1 MLKNPFSNIKATHLN
16 KDEIVNYWVEIHNRE
31 TEQAN
36 FEKVIEPFNPRP
48 IIILGG
54 KGSGKTHIL
63 RFYSYES
70 QKVRASQLLHNNLV
84 KQVQSEGYISVL
96 LELGDFQFQRFSGS
110 KLDVDIWSEWY
121 FYYLNL
127 ILIEKFLKQTLDL
140 EKNGLSDFNNDKIRE
155 ISSQYFFDHDD
166 TLDSVGAIFNRV
178 CEEHKKI
185 DQAFSR
191 IRTGTDNNIIKEL
204 KPMFDTRE
212 HRFLDISHD
221 VIKANPDLEKLRILF
236 LLDQFEDL
244 SEEQQK
250 YINTIIRHP
259 KHTETIS
266 IRIAGRLYA
275 LKDKSTFSD
284 NEKVLGAEATT
295 KKLEGFMG
303 HKEAYEKFSI
313 EMCEKRYKS
322 IKNLT
327 LDSNQIQ
334 NSFEIQ
340 NKEAVL
346 QKIKNKHIKSIDR
359 KHIINFKNNVVKYKK
374 VLQLNQ
380 KNIDDILINISHEN
394 PLLEKK
400 NIWLIYQSWS
410 KKENILNKSIE
421 IKNSLCNKGKNIHD
435 TETLNH
441 IENDLFFQLCRDYS
455 LPYHHCGFENILK
468 YSSANPRNFINI
480 LNHIYENAPFYAET
494 MFLENAPISCKVQDK
509 SIKSA
514 SIEFWKDAISD
525 INDSRIS
532 IMAERINS
540 FFKRIRISDKLVEKN
555 LIAFSYRGDLSKDA
569 AIILERAVTHS
580 LLDKKEQ
587 AKKEKNN
594 SGEMLDIYSVNA
606 MLTVN
611 WDLPI
616 STGGTKQFSASE
628 IEILCLG
635 TDSEWKKIADKH
647 IEPLNVPF
655 GTNKVA
661 SLFGDEFDY

>member
-1 MLKNPFSNIKATHLN
+1 MLKNPFSNIKATHLS
-16 KDEIVNYWVEIHNRE
+16 KDEIVNYWVDIHNKE
-31 TEQAN
+31 KEEVN
-36 FEKVIEPFNPRP
+36 FEKVIEPDNPRP

-70 QKVRASQLLHNNLV
+70 QKVRASQSKDNDLV
-84 KQVQSEGYISVL
+84 KQLQLEGYISVL

-110 KLDVDIWSEWY
+110 KLDIDIWSEWY

-127 ILIEKFLKQTLDL
+127 ILIEKFLKQILDL
-140 EKNGLSDFNNDKIRE
+140 ENNGLNDFENDKIKE
-155 ISSQYFFDHDD
+155 MSSRYFFNEDD
-166 TLDSVGAIFNRV
+166 TLDSVRTIFIRV

-185 DQAFSR
+185 DHAFSR
-191 IRTGTDNNIIKEL
+191 IRTGTDNNIIKDL

-221 VIKANPDLEKLRILF
+221 IIKANSALEKLRILF

-303 HKEAYEKFSI
+303 HKEGYEKFSI

-322 IKNLT
+322 INNVT
-327 LDSNQIQ
+327 LDFNQIQ
-334 NSFEIQ
+334 HSFEVQ
-340 NKEAVL
+340 NKEEIL
-346 QKIKNKHIKSIDR
+346 QKIKNKYAKSIDR
-359 KHIINFKNNVVKYKK
+359 KHIVNFKNNIVKYQNNLK
-374 VLQLNQ
+374 LNTE
-380 KNIDDILINISHEN
+380 DIEAVLINISHEN
-394 PLLEKK
+394 PLIEKK

-410 KKENILNKSIE
+410 KNENILNKSRE
-421 IKNSLCNKGKNIHD
+421 IKNSLSNIGKNIHD

-441 IENDLFFQLCRDYS
+441 IENDLFFQLCREHS
-455 LPYHHCGFENILK
+455 LPYNHCGFENILK

-480 LNHIYENAPFYAET
+480 LNHVYENAQFYGET
-494 MFLENAPISCKVQDK
+494 MFLENDPVSCKVQDK
-509 SIKSA
+509 AIKSA

-525 INDSRIS
+525 INDSRIA

-555 LIAFSYRGDLSKDA
+555 LIAFSYRGELSKEA
-569 AIILERAVTHS
+569 SIVLERAVTHS

-587 AKKEKNN
+587 AKKEKSN

-606 MLTVN
+606 MLTVS

-628 IEILCLG
+628 IEVLCLG
-635 TDSEWKKIADKH
+635 NDIEWKKIADKH

-655 GTNKVA
+655 GANKVA
-661 SLFGDEFDY
+661 SLFGDEW